1 MVNTNQIVS
10 VWLQSCGFWWES
22 WEWEWAIVILTFPNQ
37 SGKRMKTSGSAS
49 WWSRRRQNVFRESN
63 NGTLIFVGFCS
74 EGEGASGVCVFL
86 ALVCKISV
94 PMLAVIYISC
104 LWVLVCIW
112 LQRLTFL
119 PLSYGTLLTRL
130 ECTWPCHSACQFR
143 HSDRFEKFKPLPL
156 QNETHVSTW
165 RERWKYLEIFFLFF
179 VLSILSCSSKA
190 HSLQKTF
197 CREGSHL
204 QHANWNICWCVCSS
218 PKVHVCMCERESG
231 AGGYTWLGMWS
242 CDSVPSCAERTCR
255 ADLTSWWMERNVGEL
270 YRRKFL
276 HMYLMQCKK
285 KKKKKKVLNSSNCN
299 IFAWS

>member
-1 MVNTNQIVS
+1 MGIMGMRVS
-10 VWLQSCGFWWES
+10 DCHFNIPKPKRQKNENIRLSQLVVETEAKCVQGIKQWHVDICGLLFWGWRC
-22 WEWEWAIVILTFPNQ
+22 
-37 SGKRMKTSGSAS
+37 KR
-49 WWSRRRQNVFRESN
+49 
-63 NGTLIFVGFCS
+63 C
-74 EGEGASGVCVFL
+74 VCVFL

-94 PMLAVIYISC
+94 PVLAVIYISC

-156 QNETHVSTW
+156 QNETHVSTR

-190 HSLQKTF
+190 HSLQKTNS
-197 CREGSHL
+197 SHL

-231 AGGYTWLGMWS
+231 AGGYTWLGMCS

-255 ADLTSWWMERNVGEL
+255 ADLTSWWMARNVGEL

-285 KKKKKKVLNSSNCN
+285 KKKKKVLNSSNCN